1 MSILLGMG
9 KEAKLGDA
17 RHLLNQTETTGSPP
31 MFGAAPKTAQTEDG
45 DHHSDGNLADRL
57 RPAGFVA

>member
-1 MSILLGMG
+1 
-9 KEAKLGDA
+9 
-17 RHLLNQTETTGSPP
+17 